1 MQAKI
6 IDRKWVVEWF
16 DERQCYHMPSLTMA
30 DNGNLLTVWNGGFLQ
45 WNGDPMGRDA
55 KDWVSVL
62 EPGAANWSNPDAV
75 GCDIRY
81 CCHDPIWI
89 KNRKGEITL
98 LFAKFLDTEVNFAT
112 WCNGRD
118 ELWMRKTQDGGRT
131 WLPAH
136 PANITS
142 GHASNDSV
150 LLPDSTI
157 VFACTSSELAD
168 KYFGAIRIYISHDDG
183 ETFEQGPILFAEDGN
198 LIREPALCLRPNGV
212 IRLFSRTCPGNVGWG
227 SAGNHSLPSYTCE
240 SRDGGKTWTKPVPSG
255 ILNNES
261 KIDVISWDDETILMA
276 YNDTPETDWHE
287 RSPLTLAMTRDE
299 GKTWQNI
306 LTLAPAPGN
315 KCQPA
320 MCKDK
325 DGRLNVVYMHR
336 HTAIEHLVVEITK

>member
-16 DERQCYHMPSLTMA
+16 DQRQCYHMPSLTMA
-30 DNGNLLTVWNGGFLQ
+30 DNGSLLTVWNGGFLQ

-55 KDWVSVL
+55 KDWVSIL

-89 KNRKGEITL
+89 KNKNGEITL

-112 WCNGRD
+112 WCNGRTNFGCA
-118 ELWMRKTQDGGRT
+118 RRRT
-131 WLPAH
+131 AGVPGCQRIPRTSRADTRATTACCCRMARSCSPA
-136 PANITS
+136 
-142 GHASNDSV
+142 
-150 LLPDSTI
+150 L
-157 VFACTSSELAD
+157 SSELPD
-168 KYFGAIRIYISHDDG
+168 KYFGAIRIYISHDNG

-240 SRDGGKTWTKPVPSG
+240 SRDGGKT
-255 ILNNES
+255 
-261 KIDVISWDDETILMA
+261 
-276 YNDTPETDWHE
+276 
-287 RSPLTLAMTRDE
+287 
-299 GKTWQNI
+299 
-306 LTLAPAPGN
+306 
-315 KCQPA
+315 
-320 MCKDK
+320 
-325 DGRLNVVYMHR
+325 
-336 HTAIEHLVVEITK
+336 